1 MKIAI
6 TQKDNLSKR
15 LAALMRLA
23 ILGQDEE
30 LILFATKDSA
40 DKMAKLLRSNGK
52 ITEIYVSDKTIYIT
66 DGLKV
71 QIEIIDGYE

>member
-6 TQKDNLSKR
+6 IQKDNLSKR

-23 ILGQDEE
+23 LLSQEEE
-30 LILFATKDSA
+30 LLLFTTQAEA
-40 DKMAKLLRSNGK
+40 DKISKLLRSNGK
-52 ITEIYVSDKTIYIT
+52 ITEIYVSDKTIYVT
-66 DGLKV
+66 DGLKI